1 MQASTQTFQAMEA
14 SVGQLTI
21 AERLMLIDVIT
32 RSLRT
37 DLEPAVVSTSLP
49 NVESQRILVD
59 RLRGCLHQP
68 GKAVLTDEGVN
79 RLREQR
85 LIDRYLATD
94 RIPVLTVDAMLDR
107 L

>member
-14 SVGQLTI
+14 SVGQLPI

-37 DLEPAVVSTSLP
+37 DLEPAVVSTSRP

-68 GKAVLTDEGVN
+68 GKVVLTDEGVDQ
-79 RLREQR
+79 LLEQR
-85 LIDRYLATD
+85 LIERYLG
-94 RIPVLTVDAMLDR
+94 
-107 L
+107 